1 MDDAKQK
8 KVDKAL
14 DQTFPAS
21 DPPASNQATGTEPPA
36 RPASRQAPL
45 ISKEQ
50 IEAAAGADRRS
61 QQRRARKRH
70 RGVGRD
76 GLHPGDAID
85 AGDDQGL
92 GRAGVE
98 PKPRRQE

>member
-8 KVDKAL
+8 KIDKSL

-21 DPPASNQATGTEPPA
+21 DPPGSNQATGTEPPA

-50 IEAAAGADRRS
+50 IEAAAG

-70 RGVGRD
+70 RGVGQD
-76 GLHPGDAID
+76 GLHPDDAID

>member
-8 KVDKAL
+8 KVDRAL

-70 RGVGRD
+70 RGVGQD
-76 GLHPGDAID
+76 GDAID

>member
-1 MDDAKQK
+1 MDEK
-8 KVDKAL
+8 KVDKSL

-50 IEAAAGADRRS
+50 IEAAAGADQRS
-61 QQRRARKRH
+61 QEPRARKRH
-70 RGVGRD
+70 RD
-76 GLHPGDAID
+76 PGDAID

-92 GRAGVE
+92 GRAGAAQ
-98 PKPRRQE
+98 KPRRRG

>member
-8 KVDKAL
+8 KVDKSL
-14 DQTFPAS
+14 DLSFPAS

-45 ISKEQ
+45 ISKAQ
-50 IEAAAGADRRS
+50 IEAAAGAER
-61 QQRRARKRH
+61 RKRH
-70 RGVGRD
+70 GGGGRD
-76 GLHPGDAID
+76 GLHPGDAIE
-85 AGDDQGL
+85 AGDEHGR

-98 PKPRRQE
+98 QKPPPRG

>member
-8 KVDKAL
+8 KVDKSL
-14 DQTFPAS
+14 DLTFPAS

-36 RPASRQAPL
+36 RPANRQAPL

-50 IEAAAGADRRS
+50 IEAAAGADRRP
-61 QQRRARKRH
+61 QERRARKRH
-70 RGVGRD
+70 GGGGRD
-76 GLHPGDAID
+76 GLHPGDAIE
-85 AGDDQGL
+85 AGDEQGL

-98 PKPRRQE
+98 QKPPRRG

>member
-8 KVDKAL
+8 KVDKSL

-21 DPPASNQATGTEPPA
+21 DPPASSQATSTEPPA

-50 IEAAAGADRRS
+50 IEAAAGAS
-61 QQRRARKRH
+61 QEPRARKRH

-76 GLHPGDAID
+76 GLHPGDAIE

-92 GRAGVE
+92 GRAGAA
-98 PKPRRQE
+98 PKPRRRG

>member
-8 KVDKAL
+8 KIDKSL

-21 DPPASNQATGTEPPA
+21 DPPGSNQATGTEPPA

-50 IEAAAGADRRS
+50 IEAAAGADQRS
-61 QQRRARKRH
+61 QEPRARKRH
-70 RGVGRD
+70 RGVGHD

-92 GRAGVE
+92 GRAGAAQ
-98 PKPRRQE
+98 KPRRRG

>member
-1 MDDAKQK
+1 MNDAKQK
-8 KVDKAL
+8 KVDDSL

-21 DPPASNQATGTEPPA
+21 DPPASKATGTEPPA

-45 ISKEQ
+45 ISKAQ
-50 IEAAAGADRRS
+50 VEAAAGADRRA
-61 QQRRARKRH
+61 QQHRARKRH

-76 GLHPGDAID
+76 GLHAGDAVD

-92 GRAGVE
+92 GRAGVAS
-98 PKPRRQE
+98 KPRARD